1 MNRNW
6 KKTRNFDRNDNESEP
21 KKPGSFQR
29 ISRFEILDNAKVH
42 DGESSLAPNDKK
54 PASIARRSK
63 KKDVV
68 TDAIEN
74 SDD

>member
-1 MNRNW
+1 MQ
-6 KKTRNFDRNDNESEP
+6 KSMTAMGNES
-21 KKPGSFQR
+21 
-29 ISRFEILDNAKVH
+29 DV
-42 DGESSLAPNDKK
+42 ESSLAPNDKK

-68 TDAIEN
+68 TDTTEN